1 MEEMKIEDEP
11 ELLAKV
17 AHRGDVTDILVK
29 LTILRFNIAF
39 YNHIIC

>member
-17 AHRGDVTDILVK
+17 AHRGDITDILVSNVR
-29 LTILRFNIAF
+29 IN
-39 YNHIIC
+39 